1 MDYKTKNAKK
11 LTGNIVIPPDKS
23 ISHRTAMFAS
33 LTKGVVNIKNFS
45 KGADCHST
53 LKILQ
58 QLGCEVKFHTD
69 MDLTINAKNALKAS
83 NSDLDCGNSGTTMR
97 MMSGILAG
105 QPFNSTLFGDASL
118 SKRPM
123 KRIISPL
130 TEMGAKFSHNNYKAP
145 LKITGGKLHAITY
158 NSPLASAQVKS
169 AVLLAGMFADG
180 ITTVNEPYQSR
191 NHTELML
198 KYLEADIVE
207 NSLTST
213 SIRPCILTPKDME
226 VCGDISSAAFFMV
239 AAAIVQ
245 NSEIIIENVGVNHT
259 RSGIIDVFKRM
270 GANIELLNERNI
282 SGEPVADIKVSYSD
296 LKGTTIEGADIPR
309 LIDEIPVIAVLA
321 TQAEGTTVIK
331 DASDLRNKESDRIST
346 IVSQLKAIGADIEE
360 RPDGMIINGK
370 TSLTGGIEIDT
381 HHDHRTAMSF
391 YVAGLITQQ
400 PLLIKEFEWVN
411 TSFPEFQELMS
422 KITKD

>member
-11 LTGNIVIPPDKS
+11 LKGSIIIPPDKS
-23 ISHRTAMFAS
+23 ISHRAAMFAA

-53 LKILQ
+53 LKIVQ

-69 MDLTINAKNALKAS
+69 MDLTINAKNALHTPS
-83 NSDLDCGNSGTTMR
+83 SDLDCGNSGTTMR

-105 QPFNSTLFGDASL
+105 QPFDCTLFGDVSL

-123 KRIISPL
+123 KRVILPL
-130 TEMGAKFSHNNYKAP
+130 TEMGAKFSHNDYKAP

-213 SIRPCILTPKDME
+213 SVRPCILTPKDME

-239 AAAIVQ
+239 AAAIVK
-245 NSEIIIENVGVNHT
+245 NSKVTIENVGINYT
-259 RSGIIDVFKRM
+259 RSGIIDVFKKM
-270 GANIELLNERNI
+270 GANIELLNERVI

-296 LKGTTIEGADIPR
+296 LKAVTIEGADIPR

-346 IVSQLKAIGADIEE
+346 IVSQLKSIGADIEE
-360 RPDGMIINGK
+360 RPDGMVINGK
-370 TSLTGGIEIDT
+370 TPLKGGIEIDT

-391 YVAGLITQQ
+391 YVAGLITEQ
-400 PLLIKEFEWVN
+400 PLLIKDFEWVN
-411 TSFPEFQELMS
+411 TSFPEFLSLME
-422 KITKD
+422 KIFND

>member
-11 LTGNIVIPPDKS
+11 LRGSIIIPPDKS
-23 ISHRTAMFAS
+23 ISHRAAMFAA

-53 LKILQ
+53 LKIVQ

-69 MDLTINAKNALKAS
+69 MDLTINAKNALHTPS
-83 NSDLDCGNSGTTMR
+83 SDLDCGNSGTTMR

-105 QPFNSTLFGDASL
+105 QPFNCTLFGDVSL

-123 KRIISPL
+123 KRVILPL
-130 TEMGAKFSHNNYKAP
+130 TEMGAKFSHNDYKAP

-213 SIRPCILTPKDME
+213 SVRPCILTPKDME

-239 AAAIVQ
+239 AAAIVK
-245 NSEIIIENVGVNHT
+245 NSKVTIENVGINYT
-259 RSGIIDVFKRM
+259 RSGIIDVFKKM
-270 GANIELLNERNI
+270 GANIELLNERVV
-282 SGEPVADIKVSYSD
+282 SGEPVADVKVFHSD
-296 LKGTTIEGADIPR
+296 LKAVTIEGADIPR

-346 IVSQLKAIGADIEE
+346 IVSQLKSIGADIEE
-360 RPDGMIINGK
+360 LPDGMVINGK
-370 TSLTGGIEIDT
+370 TPLKGGIEIDT

-391 YVAGLITQQ
+391 YVAGLITEQ
-400 PLLIKEFEWVN
+400 PLLIKDFEWVN
-411 TSFPEFQELMS
+411 TSFPEFLSLME
-422 KITKD
+422 KIFND

>member
-1 MDYKTKNAKK
+1 
-11 LTGNIVIPPDKS
+11 
-23 ISHRTAMFAS
+23 
-33 LTKGVVNIKNFS
+33 
-45 KGADCHST
+45 
-53 LKILQ
+53 
-58 QLGCEVKFHTD
+58 
-69 MDLTINAKNALKAS
+69 
-83 NSDLDCGNSGTTMR
+83 
-97 MMSGILAG
+97 
-105 QPFNSTLFGDASL
+105 
-118 SKRPM
+118 
-123 KRIISPL
+123 
-130 TEMGAKFSHNNYKAP
+130 MGAKFSHNEYKAP

-180 ITTVNEPYQSR
+180 VTTVNEPYQSR

-198 KYLEADIVE
+198 KYLDADIVE

-213 SIRPCILTPKDME
+213 SIRPCTLTPKDME

-239 AAAIVQ
+239 AAAIVK
-245 NSEIIIENVGVNHT
+245 NSEIIIENVGVNYT

-270 GANIELLNERNI
+270 GANIELLNERVV
-282 SGEPVADIKVSYSD
+282 SGEPVADVKVSYSE
-296 LKGTTIEGADIPR
+296 LNGTTIEGGDIPR

-321 TQAEGTTVIK
+321 TQANGTTVIK

-370 TSLTGGIEIDT
+370 TALTGGIEIDT

-391 YVAGLITQQ
+391 YVAGLITEQ
-400 PLLIKEFEWVN
+400 PLLITDFEWVN
-411 TSFPEFQELMS
+411 TSFPEFLELMATIS
-422 KITKD
+422 KD

>member
-1 MDYKTKNAKK
+1 MDYTTQKAKK
-11 LTGNIVIPPDKS
+11 LQGNIIIPPDKS
-23 ISHRTAMFAS
+23 ISHRTAMFAA
-33 LTKGVVNIKNFS
+33 LTKGIVNIKNFS

-53 LKILQ
+53 LKIVQ
-58 QLGCEVKFHTD
+58 QLGCEVTFHSD
-69 MDLTINAKNALKAS
+69 MDLTINAKNALRAPVA
-83 NSDLDCGNSGTTMR
+83 DLDCGNSGTTMR

-105 QPFNSTLFGDASL
+105 QPFDSVLFGDVSL

-123 KRIISPL
+123 KRVISPL
-130 TEMGAKFSHNNYKAP
+130 TEMGANFAHNDFKAP
-145 LKITGGKLHAITY
+145 LKIKGGKLHSITY

-180 ITTVNEPYQSR
+180 VTTVSEPYQSR
-191 NHTELML
+191 NHTEIML
-198 KYLEADIVE
+198 KYLNADIVE

-213 SIRPCILTPKDME
+213 SIKPCTLTPKDME

-239 AAAIVQ
+239 AAAIVK
-245 NSEIIIENVGVNHT
+245 NSEIIIENVGINYT

-270 GANIELLNERNI
+270 GANIELLNERNV
-282 SGEPVADIKVSYSD
+282 SGEDVADVKIMYSD
-296 LKGTTIEGADIPR
+296 LKATTIEGSDIPR

-321 TQAEGTTVIK
+321 TQAKGTTVIK

-360 RPDGMIINGK
+360 HSDGMIINGK
-370 TSLTGGIEIDT
+370 TPLKGGIEIDT

-391 YVAGLITQQ
+391 YVAGLISEQ

-411 TSFPEFQELMS
+411 TSFPEFQELMA
-422 KITKD
+422 KITVN

>member
-11 LTGNIVIPPDKS
+11 LRGSIIIPPDKS
-23 ISHRTAMFAS
+23 ISHRAAMFAA

-53 LKILQ
+53 LKIVQ

-69 MDLTINAKNALKAS
+69 MDLTINAKNALHTPS
-83 NSDLDCGNSGTTMR
+83 SDLDCGNSGTTMR

-105 QPFNSTLFGDASL
+105 QPFNCTLFGDVSL

-123 KRIISPL
+123 KRVILPL
-130 TEMGAKFSHNNYKAP
+130 TEMGAKFRHNDYKAP

-213 SIRPCILTPKDME
+213 SVRPCILTPKDME

-239 AAAIVQ
+239 AAAIVK
-245 NSEIIIENVGVNHT
+245 NSKVTIENVGINYT
-259 RSGIIDVFKRM
+259 RSGIIDVFKKM
-270 GANIELLNERNI
+270 GANIELLNERVV
-282 SGEPVADIKVSYSD
+282 SGEPVADVKVSYSD
-296 LKGTTIEGADIPR
+296 LKAVTIEGADIPR

-346 IVSQLKAIGADIEE
+346 IVSQLKSIGADIEE
-360 RPDGMIINGK
+360 RPDGMVINGK
-370 TSLTGGIEIDT
+370 TPLKGGIEIDT

-391 YVAGLITQQ
+391 YVAGLITEQ
-400 PLLIKEFEWVN
+400 PLLIKDFEWVN
-411 TSFPEFQELMS
+411 TSFPEFLSLME
-422 KITKD
+422 KIFCD

>member
-11 LTGNIVIPPDKS
+11 LKGSIIIPPDKS
-23 ISHRTAMFAS
+23 ISHRAAMFAA

-53 LKILQ
+53 LKIVQ

-69 MDLTINAKNALKAS
+69 MDLTINAKNALHTPS
-83 NSDLDCGNSGTTMR
+83 SDLDCGNSGTTMR

-105 QPFNSTLFGDASL
+105 QPFDCTLFGDVSL

-123 KRIISPL
+123 KRVILPL
-130 TEMGAKFSHNNYKAP
+130 TEMGAKFSHNDYKAP

-213 SIRPCILTPKDME
+213 SVRPCVLTPKDME

-239 AAAIVQ
+239 AAAIVK
-245 NSEIIIENVGVNHT
+245 NSKVTIENVGINYT
-259 RSGIIDVFKRM
+259 RSGIIDVFKKM
-270 GANIELLNERNI
+270 GANIELLNERVI
-282 SGEPVADIKVSYSD
+282 SGEPVADVKVSYSD
-296 LKGTTIEGADIPR
+296 LKAVTIEGADIPR
-309 LIDEIPVIAVLA
+309 LIDEIPVIAMLA

-346 IVSQLKAIGADIEE
+346 IVSQLKSIGADIEE
-360 RPDGMIINGK
+360 RPDGMVINGK
-370 TSLTGGIEIDT
+370 TPLKGGIEIDT

-391 YVAGLITQQ
+391 YVAGLITEQ
-400 PLLIKEFEWVN
+400 PLLIKDFEWVN
-411 TSFPEFQELMS
+411 TSFPEFLSLME
-422 KITKD
+422 KIFND

>member
-11 LTGNIVIPPDKS
+11 LRGSIIIPPDKS
-23 ISHRTAMFAS
+23 ISHRAAMFAA

-53 LKILQ
+53 LKIVQ

-69 MDLTINAKNALKAS
+69 MDLTINAKNALHTPS
-83 NSDLDCGNSGTTMR
+83 SDLDCGNSGTTMR

-105 QPFNSTLFGDASL
+105 QPFDCTLFGDVSL

-123 KRIISPL
+123 KRVILPL
-130 TEMGAKFSHNNYKAP
+130 TEMGAKFSHNDYKAP

-207 NSLTST
+207 NFLTST
-213 SIRPCILTPKDME
+213 SVRPCILTPKDME

-239 AAAIVQ
+239 AAAIVK
-245 NSEIIIENVGVNHT
+245 NSKVTIENVGINYT
-259 RSGIIDVFKRM
+259 RSGIIDVFKKM
-270 GANIELLNERNI
+270 GANIELLNERVV
-282 SGEPVADIKVSYSD
+282 SGEPVADVKVSYSD
-296 LKGTTIEGADIPR
+296 LKAVTIEGADIPR

-346 IVSQLKAIGADIEE
+346 IVSQLKSIGADIEE
-360 RPDGMIINGK
+360 RPDGMVINGK
-370 TSLTGGIEIDT
+370 TPLKGGIEIDT

-391 YVAGLITQQ
+391 YVAGLITEQ
-400 PLLIKEFEWVN
+400 PLLIKDFEWVN
-411 TSFPEFQELMS
+411 TSFPEFLSLME
-422 KITKD
+422 KIFND

>member
-23 ISHRTAMFAS
+23 ISHRTAMFAA

-45 KGADCHST
+45 KGADCRST
-53 LKILQ
+53 LKIIR
-58 QLGCEVKFHTD
+58 QLGCDVQFHTD
-69 MDLTINAKNALKAS
+69 MNLTVNAKNALKAPT
-83 NSDLDCGNSGTTMR
+83 SDLDCGNSGTTMR

-105 QPFNSTLFGDASL
+105 QPFCSTLFGDVSL

-123 KRIISPL
+123 KRIIAPL
-130 TEMGAKFSHNNYKAP
+130 TEMGADFSHNDFKAP
-145 LKITGGKLHAITY
+145 LKINGKKLHAITY

-180 ITTVNEPYQSR
+180 VTTVNEPYQSR

-198 KYLEADIVE
+198 KYLDADIVE

-213 SIRPCILTPKDME
+213 SIKPCTLTPKDME

-239 AAAIVQ
+239 AAAIVK
-245 NSEIIIENVGVNHT
+245 NSEIIIENVGVNYT

-270 GANIELLNERNI
+270 GANIELMNERNI
-282 SGEPVADIKVSYSD
+282 SGEAVADIKVSYSD
-296 LKGTTIEGADIPR
+296 LKGTTIGGADIPR

-321 TQAEGTTVIK
+321 TQADGMTVIK

-346 IVSQLKAIGADIEE
+346 IVSQLRAIGADIEE
-360 RPDGMIINGK
+360 RPEGMIINGK
-370 TSLTGGIEIDT
+370 TKLKGGIEIDT

-391 YVAGLITQQ
+391 YVAGLITEL
-400 PLLIKEFEWVN
+400 PLLIKDFEWVN
-411 TSFPEFQELMS
+411 TSFPEFLELMA
-422 KITKD
+422 KITQD

>member
-11 LTGNIVIPPDKS
+11 LKGSIIIPPDKS
-23 ISHRTAMFAS
+23 ISHRAAMFAA

-53 LKILQ
+53 LKIVQ

-69 MDLTINAKNALKAS
+69 MDLTINAKNALHTPS
-83 NSDLDCGNSGTTMR
+83 SDLDCGNSGTTMR

-105 QPFNSTLFGDASL
+105 QPFDCTLFGDVSL

-123 KRIISPL
+123 KRVILPL
-130 TEMGAKFSHNNYKAP
+130 TEMGAKFSHNDYKAP

-213 SIRPCILTPKDME
+213 SVRPCILTPKDME

-239 AAAIVQ
+239 AAAIVK
-245 NSEIIIENVGVNHT
+245 NSKVTIENVGVNYT
-259 RSGIIDVFKRM
+259 RSGIIDVFKKM
-270 GANIELLNERNI
+270 GANIELLNERVI

-296 LKGTTIEGADIPR
+296 LKAVTIEGADIPR

-346 IVSQLKAIGADIEE
+346 IVSQLKSIGADIEE

-370 TSLTGGIEIDT
+370 TPLKGGIEIDT

-391 YVAGLITQQ
+391 YVAGLITEQ
-400 PLLIKEFEWVN
+400 PLLIKDFEWVN
-411 TSFPEFQELMS
+411 TSFPEFLSLME
-422 KITKD
+422 KIFND

>member
-11 LTGNIVIPPDKS
+11 LRGSIIIPPDKS
-23 ISHRTAMFAS
+23 ISHRAAMFAA

-53 LKILQ
+53 LKIVQ

-69 MDLTINAKNALKAS
+69 MDLTINAKNALHTPS
-83 NSDLDCGNSGTTMR
+83 SDLDCGNSGTTMR

-105 QPFNSTLFGDASL
+105 QPFDCTLFGDVSL

-123 KRIISPL
+123 KRVILPL
-130 TEMGAKFSHNNYKAP
+130 TEMGAKFSHNDYKAP
-145 LKITGGKLHAITY
+145 LKISGGKLHAITY

-213 SIRPCILTPKDME
+213 SVRPCILTPKDME

-239 AAAIVQ
+239 AAAIVK
-245 NSEIIIENVGVNHT
+245 NSKVTIENVGINYT
-259 RSGIIDVFKRM
+259 RSGIIDVFKKM
-270 GANIELLNERNI
+270 GANIELLNERVV
-282 SGEPVADIKVSYSD
+282 SGEPVADVKVSYSD
-296 LKGTTIEGADIPR
+296 LKAVTIEGADIPR

-346 IVSQLKAIGADIEE
+346 IVSQLKSIGADIEE
-360 RPDGMIINGK
+360 RPDGMVINGK
-370 TSLTGGIEIDT
+370 TPLKGGIEIDT

-391 YVAGLITQQ
+391 YVAGLITEQ
-400 PLLIKEFEWVN
+400 PLLIKDFEWVN
-411 TSFPEFQELMS
+411 TSFPEFLSLME
-422 KITKD
+422 KIFND

>member
-11 LTGNIVIPPDKS
+11 LRGSIIIPPDKS
-23 ISHRTAMFAS
+23 ISHRAAMFAA

-53 LKILQ
+53 LKIVQ

-69 MDLTINAKNALKAS
+69 MDLTINAKNALHTPS
-83 NSDLDCGNSGTTMR
+83 SDLDCGNSGTTMR

-105 QPFNSTLFGDASL
+105 QPFDSTLFGDVSL

-123 KRIISPL
+123 KRVILPL
-130 TEMGAKFSHNNYKAP
+130 TEMGAKFSHNDYKAP

-213 SIRPCILTPKDME
+213 SVRPCILTPKDME

-239 AAAIVQ
+239 AAAIVK
-245 NSEIIIENVGVNHT
+245 NSKVTIENVGINYT
-259 RSGIIDVFKRM
+259 RSGIIDVFKKM
-270 GANIELLNERNI
+270 GANIELLNERVV
-282 SGEPVADIKVSYSD
+282 SGEPVADVKVSYSD
-296 LKGTTIEGADIPR
+296 LKAVTIEGADIPR
-309 LIDEIPVIAVLA
+309 LIDEIPVIALLA

-346 IVSQLKAIGADIEE
+346 IVSQLKSIGADIEE
-360 RPDGMIINGK
+360 RPDGMVINGK
-370 TSLTGGIEIDT
+370 TPLKGGIEIDT

-391 YVAGLITQQ
+391 YVAGLITEQ
-400 PLLIKEFEWVN
+400 PLLIKDFEWVN
-411 TSFPEFQELMS
+411 TSFPEFLSLME
-422 KITKD
+422 KIFND

>member
-11 LTGNIVIPPDKS
+11 LRGSIIIPPDKS
-23 ISHRTAMFAS
+23 ISHRAAMFAA

-53 LKILQ
+53 LKIVQ

-69 MDLTINAKNALKAS
+69 MDLTINAKNALHTPS
-83 NSDLDCGNSGTTMR
+83 SDLDCGNSGTTMR

-105 QPFNSTLFGDASL
+105 QPFDCTLFGDVSL

-123 KRIISPL
+123 KRVILPL
-130 TEMGAKFSHNNYKAP
+130 TEMGAKFRHNDYKAP

-213 SIRPCILTPKDME
+213 SVRPCILTPKDME

-239 AAAIVQ
+239 AAAIVK
-245 NSEIIIENVGVNHT
+245 NSKVTIENVGINYT
-259 RSGIIDVFKRM
+259 RSGIIDVFKKM
-270 GANIELLNERNI
+270 GANIELLNERVV
-282 SGEPVADIKVSYSD
+282 SGEPVADVKVSYSD
-296 LKGTTIEGADIPR
+296 LKAVTIEGADIPR

-346 IVSQLKAIGADIEE
+346 IVSQLKSIGADIEE
-360 RPDGMIINGK
+360 RPDGMVINGK
-370 TSLTGGIEIDT
+370 TPLKGGIEIDT

-391 YVAGLITQQ
+391 YVAGLITEQ
-400 PLLIKEFEWVN
+400 PLLIKDFEWVN
-411 TSFPEFQELMS
+411 TSFPEFLSLME
-422 KITKD
+422 KIFND

>member
-1 MDYKTKNAKK
+1 MDYKTKNTNK
-11 LTGNIVIPPDKS
+11 LSGSIVIPPDKS
-23 ISHRTAMFAS
+23 ISHRTAMFAA
-33 LTKGVVNIKNFS
+33 LTKGIVNIKNFS

-53 LKILQ
+53 LKIVQ
-58 QLGCEVKFHTD
+58 QLGCEVKFHNDT
-69 MDLTINAKNALKAS
+69 DLTINAKNALSAPS
-83 NSDLDCGNSGTTMR
+83 SDLDCGNSGTTMR

-105 QPFNSTLFGDASL
+105 QPFNSTLFGDVSL

-123 KRIISPL
+123 KRIILPL
-130 TEMGAKFSHNNYKAP
+130 TEMGAKFSHNEFKAP
-145 LKITGGKLHAITY
+145 LKITGGKLSAITY

-180 ITTVNEPYQSR
+180 VTTVNEPYQSR

-198 KYLEADIVE
+198 KYLDADITE

-213 SIRPCILTPKDME
+213 SIKPCILTPKDME

-239 AAAIVQ
+239 AAAIVK
-245 NSEIIIENVGVNHT
+245 NSEITIENVGVNYT

-270 GANIELLNERNI
+270 GANIELLNERI
-282 SGEPVADIKVSYSD
+282 VSGEPVADVKVSYSE
-296 LKGTTIEGADIPR
+296 LKGTTIEGGDIPR

-321 TQAEGTTVIK
+321 TQANGTTIIK

-370 TSLTGGIEIDT
+370 TSLNGGIVIDT

-391 YVAGLITQQ
+391 YVAGLITEQ
-400 PLLIKEFEWVN
+400 PLLIKDFEWVN
-411 TSFPEFQELMS
+411 TSFPEFLELMD
-422 KITKD
+422 KISDD

>member
-11 LTGNIVIPPDKS
+11 LRGSIIIPPDKS
-23 ISHRTAMFAS
+23 ISHRAAMFAA

-53 LKILQ
+53 LKIVQ
-58 QLGCEVKFHTD
+58 QLGCEVKFHAD
-69 MDLTINAKNALKAS
+69 MDLTINAKNALHTPS
-83 NSDLDCGNSGTTMR
+83 SDLDCGNSGTTMR

-105 QPFNSTLFGDASL
+105 QPFNCTLFGDVSL

-123 KRIISPL
+123 KRVILPL
-130 TEMGAKFSHNNYKAP
+130 TEMGAKFSHNDYKAP

-213 SIRPCILTPKDME
+213 SVRPCILTPKDME

-239 AAAIVQ
+239 AAAIVK
-245 NSEIIIENVGVNHT
+245 NSKVTIENVGINYT
-259 RSGIIDVFKRM
+259 RSGIIDVFKKM
-270 GANIELLNERNI
+270 GANIELLNERVV
-282 SGEPVADIKVSYSD
+282 SGEPVADVKVSYSD
-296 LKGTTIEGADIPR
+296 LKAVTIEGADIPR

-346 IVSQLKAIGADIEE
+346 IVSQLKSIGADIEE
-360 RPDGMIINGK
+360 RPDGMVINGK
-370 TSLTGGIEIDT
+370 TPLKGGIEIDT

-391 YVAGLITQQ
+391 YVAGLITEQ
-400 PLLIKEFEWVN
+400 PLLIKDFEWVN
-411 TSFPEFQELMS
+411 TSFPEFLSLME
-422 KITKD
+422 KIFND